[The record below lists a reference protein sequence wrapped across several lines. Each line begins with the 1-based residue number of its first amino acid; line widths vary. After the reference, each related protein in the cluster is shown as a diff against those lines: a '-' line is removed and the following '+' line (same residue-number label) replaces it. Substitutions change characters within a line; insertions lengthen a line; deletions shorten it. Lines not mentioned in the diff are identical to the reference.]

1 MTRLQPWAIDL
12 INYVDPDEA
21 RTGMV
26 MSEDLMAHVVS
37 REHLR
42 MALANLREVLADQ
55 AVTNADLKGRLNRAS
70 GRTWG
75 GEYDRVFSPREF
87 LETLAAAVEAYLHK
101 A

>member
-1 MTRLQPWAIDL
+1 MTRLQPWATDL

-26 MSEDLMAHVVS
+26 MAEDLMAHVVS

-42 MALANLREVLADQ
+42 AALANLREVLADRT
-55 AVTNADLKGRLNRAS
+55 VTTADLKGHLNRAS

-75 GEYDRVFSPREF
+75 MEYDRRFTPREF
-87 LETLAAAVEAYLHK
+87 LEALAGAIETYLHK
-101 A
+101 T